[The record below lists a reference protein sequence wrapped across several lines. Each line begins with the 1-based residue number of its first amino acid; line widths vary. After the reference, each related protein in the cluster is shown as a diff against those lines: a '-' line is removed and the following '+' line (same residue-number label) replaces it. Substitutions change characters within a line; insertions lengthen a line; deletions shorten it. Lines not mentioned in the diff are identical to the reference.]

1 MNNKLLYIIGGGIL
15 LLLGVFLFS
24 NSQKSYQPQN
34 TRNVL
39 YASPSASANTNSATS
54 QDPQDV
60 VPGLYKNQIQNTA
73 SAEGFI
79 IQAITVENNADS
91 TGKTVG
97 DHLELTLKNNA
108 GKDLTGFEVYYTITD
123 QSTNK
128 KEGYYKKLT
137 SFTLKNGETQHVN
150 FDNKQG
156 DGHFTA
162 NKNSLYYTSSNK
174 LLFDVMVSTP
184 GYKVQTAQAAKAA
197 GGAETKD

>member
-15 LLLGVFLFS
+15 LLLVGFLFS
-24 NSQKSYQPQN
+24 NSQKNNQPQN
-34 TRNVL
+34 TKNVL
-39 YASPSASANTNSATS
+39 YVTPPAGGANSATS

-60 VPGLYKNQIQNTA
+60 VPGLYKNQIQNIATK
-73 SAEGFI
+73 EGFTMS
-79 IQAITVENNADS
+79 AVTVENNTDA

-97 DHLELTLKNNA
+97 DHLELALKNTT
-108 GKDLTGFEVYYTITD
+108 GRDLTDFEVYYTITD
-123 QSTNK
+123 PTTNK

-137 SFTLKNGETQHVN
+137 GFILKNGETQKVN

-162 NKNSLYYTSSNK
+162 NKNSIYYTSNNK
-174 LLFDVMVSTP
+174 LLFDVMVSTA
-184 GYKVQTAQAAKAA
+184 GVKVQTAQVAKSA